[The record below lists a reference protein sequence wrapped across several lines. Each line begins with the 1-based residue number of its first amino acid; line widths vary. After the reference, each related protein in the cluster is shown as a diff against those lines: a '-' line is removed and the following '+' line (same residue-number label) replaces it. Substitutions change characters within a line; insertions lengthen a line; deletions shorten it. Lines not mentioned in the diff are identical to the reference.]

1 MPKTKIT
8 NKELFETLDRLEQE
22 SIEAKAELKSLQ
34 QRIKEI
40 REAGAKQIARRKLE
54 HP

>member
-8 NKELFETLDRLEQE
+8 SKELFETLDRFEQD
-22 SIEAKAELKSLQ
+22 SIEAKAELKSLPK
-34 QRIKEI
+34 RILEI
-40 REAGAKQIARRKLE
+40 REAGAKQIARGKLE